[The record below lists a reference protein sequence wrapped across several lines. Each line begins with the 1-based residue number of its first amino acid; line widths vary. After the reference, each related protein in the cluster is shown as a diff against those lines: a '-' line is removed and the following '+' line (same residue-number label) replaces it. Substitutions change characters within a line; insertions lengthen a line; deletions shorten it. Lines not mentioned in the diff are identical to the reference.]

1 MTPPRLASVWSWL
14 KRNPVF
20 VITVA
25 VPTVLAILYYGLIAS
40 DVYISESRF
49 VVRSPQ
55 RPVSS
60 GIFGEILQGTG
71 ITRSQDDTYSVR
83 DFILSRLTAEP
94 HLTLERLRAEL
105 AERGVTISHG
115 ALWNFVHRQGLS
127 FKKKR
132 SANRARSAGCRPPP
146 EALEEVPNPD

>member
-1 MTPPRLASVWSWL
+1 MARPYSLDLRVRVIAAVDGGQSCRSVAEAFDLSSSCVVKWTQRVRATGSFAPGKTGGHRRPLLA
-14 KRNPVF
+14 
-20 VITVA
+20 
-25 VPTVLAILYYGLIAS
+25 
-40 DVYISESRF
+40 D
-49 VVRSPQ
+49 Q
-55 RPVSS
+55 
-60 GIFGEILQGTG
+60 
-71 ITRSQDDTYSVR
+71 R